1 MVFFE
6 ALAALAGLDFT
17 FFIDV
22 VMGNLLWVFMFFV
35 LVYFF
40 FDKKNT
46 IYYFLLWAVLLWAF
60 LDFESLTSMTFRTGP
75 FLMLY
80 YLTKLALLSWAE
92 NSPRFKN
99 KLLWVSETQFLLLLF
114 IFTFFLE

>member
-6 ALAALAGLDFT
+6 AIQALLSLDIS
-17 FFIDV
+17 FFIDI
-22 VMGNLLWVFMFFV
+22 VMGNILWSFMFFA
-35 LVYFF
+35 LIYFF

-60 LDFESLTSMTFRTGP
+60 FDFESLTSITFRTGP
-75 FLMLY
+75 FLMIY
-80 YLTKLALLSWAE
+80 YLTKLAVLAWAE
-92 NSPRFKN
+92 NSPRFKD

-114 IFTFFLE
+114 VFTFFLK